1 MKPRPKKEKPR
12 RDYNTL
18 YYVEIKRYRKP
29 RRGVKYMD
37 CECNQQTIAGSCD
50 KCQYYQNYQK
60 IVNTNNNAAAY
71 WQHLSDVLK
80 ERLSDNMKLAIQIL
94 CCAGVVLLLFTAP
107 VLEFFSS
114 TFSALAVVCLIIL
127 LLAISGV
134 MADLQ

>member
-1 MKPRPKKEKPR
+1 MKLRPKEEKPR
-12 RDYNTL
+12 RSYNTL
-18 YYVEIKRYRKP
+18 FYVEIKRYRKP

-37 CECNQQTIAGSCD
+37 CECNQQTIAESCD

-60 IVNTNNNAAAY
+60 FVNTNNNAAAY

-94 CCAGVVLLLFTAP
+94 CSAGILLLIYMGQYDWF
-107 VLEFFSS
+107 LN
-114 TFSALAVVCLIIL
+114 TFSAVAFVCLIIL
-127 LLAISGV
+127 LLAISIV